1 MSGTRKA
8 DIIRDLAT
16 QLKQSEDTKEGILK
30 MLALKDVKI
39 DAIDE
44 MIVNIDKAIPG
55 LIANINA
62 NVLPV
67 RQAYDARISSG
78 CRSDLTWEIT
88 ESDTDEDGNDYTVY
102 TVVKNNTRN
111 QVNYYGQKYYR
122 KPLNRDYGANII
134 TEIEGNVK
142 IEPGSGISTVAVI
155 SAAGVEGIK
164 VGDIITDN
172 LDAPEIY
179 SSGDL
184 PRVVGFGST
193 EVLGITTTIQG
204 NIGVG
209 SDFFVAV
216 GTGSTL
222 AVTVGAAVS
231 MFNVLPEGTTV
242 IGIGTAVASL
252 PFYNDDNGTFTTT
265 TITRTAFQL
274 SNDAVASATLGI
286 MFVGSNDPKPT
297 LLLDAEA
304 QKDRDEQKFV
314 VIRDTEDIAD
324 DFDYLKS
331 PIDPVTIGILG
342 NQLGIGHKSEIVN
355 NGNPPGPAT
364 WREVL
369 EEDEPPIGAGREVY
383 YEGNF
388 SWPIQTT
395 GGEAG
400 FGGVSSYATLGQTL
414 VSTSS
419 TLTEETS
426 VATLTSA
433 PPPGS
438 ETGAAC
444 DARNTAITDAQ
455 TALTNSVNANLAEA
469 QRLNALSQ
477 ALRSYRDEEELQA
490 WGMLQG
496 AAYEEQRARK
506 SEIRA
511 GDFDA
516 QDLTAFDP

>member
-39 DAIDE
+39 DQIDE
-44 MIVNIDKAIPG
+44 MIINIDKAIPG
-55 LIANINA
+55 LIQNIND
-62 NVLPV
+62 NVLPI
-67 RQAYDARISSG
+67 RQAYDARINNG
-78 CRSDLTWEIT
+78 CRSDLTWEVT
-88 ESDTDEDGNDYTVY
+88 ETSEDEDGNNYTVY

-122 KPLNRDYGANII
+122 KPLNRDYGSNII

-142 IEPGSGISTVAVI
+142 VESGSGISTVTVI
-155 SAAGVEGIK
+155 SVGGTEGIK

-179 SSGDL
+179 SAGNL
-184 PRVVGFGST
+184 PRVTGFGST
-193 EVLGITTTIQG
+193 TVLGITTTIQG
-204 NIGVG
+204 NIGVC

-216 GTGSTL
+216 GNGSTL

-274 SNDAVASATLGI
+274 SNASVTDTTLGI

-314 VIRDTEDIAD
+314 VIRDT
-324 DFDYLKS
+324 
-331 PIDPVTIGILG
+331 
-342 NQLGIGHKSEIVN
+342 
-355 NGNPPGPAT
+355 
-364 WREVL
+364 
-369 EEDEPPIGAGREVY
+369 
-383 YEGNF
+383 
-388 SWPIQTT
+388 
-395 GGEAG
+395 
-400 FGGVSSYATLGQTL
+400 
-414 VSTSS
+414 
-419 TLTEETS
+419 
-426 VATLTSA
+426 
-433 PPPGS
+433 
-438 ETGAAC
+438 
-444 DARNTAITDAQ
+444 
-455 TALTNSVNANLAEA
+455 
-469 QRLNALSQ
+469 
-477 ALRSYRDEEELQA
+477 
-490 WGMLQG
+490 
-496 AAYEEQRARK
+496 
-506 SEIRA
+506 
-511 GDFDA
+511 
-516 QDLTAFDP
+516 

>member
-1 MSGTRKA
+1 MAGNRKA

-16 QLKQSEDTKEGILK
+16 QLKQSDDTKEGVLTL
-30 MLALKDVKI
+30 LALQDVKI
-39 DAIDE
+39 DQIDE
-44 MIVNIDKAIPG
+44 MIVNIDRAIPT
-55 LIANINA
+55 LIKNIND

-67 RQAYDARISSG
+67 RQAYDTRISNG
-78 CRSDLTWEIT
+78 CRSDIKWEVT
-88 ESDTDEDGNDYTVY
+88 ETGTDVDDNDYTVY
-102 TVVKNNTRN
+102 TVVKNDTRQ

-122 KPLNRDYGANII
+122 KPNNRDYGANII
-134 TEIEGNVK
+134 TEVTGNTK
-142 IEPGSGISTVAVI
+142 QAPGSGISTIAVI
-155 SAAGVEGIK
+155 SAGGIDGIK

-193 EVLGITTTIQG
+193 AVLGITTTIQG

-222 AVTVGAAVS
+222 AVTVGSAVS

-242 IGIGTAVASL
+242 IGIGTAVATL
-252 PFYNDDNGTFTTT
+252 PFYDDDTGLFTNT
-265 TITRTAFQL
+265 TRTLPAFQL
-274 SNDAVASATLGI
+274 SNASVTNTTLGI

-304 QKDRDEQKFV
+304 QKNKDEQKFL
-314 VIRDTEDIAD
+314 VIRDNTDLAD
-324 DFDYLKS
+324 NFDFDKS

-342 NQLGIGHKSEIVN
+342 NQLGIGHRSEIVN
-355 NGNPPGPAT
+355 NGHPPGPET

-369 EEDEPPIGAGREVY
+369 EEDEPLIGAGTEVY

-388 SWPIQTT
+388 SWPITT
-395 GGEAG
+395 DDTDA
-400 FGGVSSYATLGQTL
+400 VTYATLGQTL

-419 TLTEETS
+419 TLTENTS
-426 VATLTSA
+426 VATLTSVS
-433 PPPGS
+433 PTPGADCS
-438 ETGAAC
+438 AS
-444 DARNTAITDAQ
+444 DANITAKE
-455 TALTNSVNANLAEA
+455 TALTNAVNANIAEA
-469 QRLNALSQ
+469 RRLNALSQ
-477 ALRSYRDEEELQA
+477 ALRVYRDEEEMQA

-506 SEIRA
+506 SEIRSS
-511 GDFDA
+511 DFDA